1 MKEDGRI
8 ESFSKVNEKVF
19 WNERILPS
27 ILLNLFQPFEISPNF
42 FVILI
47 VFTPCVVS
55 SNESIWF
62 DRQKRCCLRFFLDD
76 YYYFNDL
83 LRVSI
88 WLNSFDHCL
97 SYSTVFIN
105 DLLILL
111 ILSWLTNNCH
121 ISLFWFTIHL
131 FKVGYKSKVEK
142 VKKLNIS
149 NKVTLNNIYP

>member
-83 LRVSI
+83 LHVSI

-121 ISLFWFTIHL
+121 IPLFWFTIHL

-149 NKVTLNNIYP
+149 NKVTLNDY